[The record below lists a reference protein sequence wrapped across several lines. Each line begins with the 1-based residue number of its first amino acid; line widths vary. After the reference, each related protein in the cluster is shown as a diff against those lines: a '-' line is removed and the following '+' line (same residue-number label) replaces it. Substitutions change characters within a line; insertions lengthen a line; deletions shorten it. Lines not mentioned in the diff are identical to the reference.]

1 MKELSI
7 DILVSGYGGKL
18 ADLTRKILD
27 HQRISL
33 EEGLVLFNEA
43 DLSLTLSLANHIRT
57 RKNQQIAWYNRN
69 IHVEPTNLCV
79 RQCKFCS
86 YYRKEGEEGA
96 WNLSADEIIAR
107 IAEHPDITEVHIT
120 GGLHPDKNLDWYCK
134 LVARI
139 RNQFPQLHI
148 KALTAEELDYL
159 FRKARVLPEA
169 GLQQLK
175 AAGLGSL
182 PGGGAEIFHPVIREQ
197 VCPEK
202 ITGKQWLDM
211 HELAHKAGI
220 FSNAT
225 MLFGHIEKPVH
236 RLDHMLHLREL
247 QDRTGG
253 FNAFIPLMYRS
264 SHNELS
270 SRGETG
276 FTDVMRTYAVARIFL
291 DNFTHIKAYWPMLG
305 KEKASLLLSFGAD
318 DLDGTI
324 HDSTRIYSMAGAE
337 EKSPHMDSHQI
348 RDLIL
353 QSGFQPVERNSL
365 YQALHE
371 KPE

>member
-1 MKELSI
+1 MENSASEILLTRYDGELAE
-7 DILVSGYGGKL
+7 L
-18 ADLTRKILD
+18 ARKILD
-27 HQRISL
+27 HRRISV
-33 EEGLVLFNEA
+33 EEGLYLFNQA
-43 DLSLTLSLANHIRT
+43 DLAFTLSLANHIRT
-57 RKNQQIAWYNRN
+57 SKNQRIAWYNRN

-96 WNLSADEIIAR
+96 WDLTADEIIAR
-107 IAEHPDITEVHIT
+107 IADHPDITEVHIT
-120 GGLHPDKNLDWYCK
+120 GGLHPAKNLDWYCD
-134 LVARI
+134 LISSI

-169 GLQQLK
+169 GLQRLK

-182 PGGGAEIFHPVIREQ
+182 PGGGAEIFHPEIRQQ

-202 ITGKQWLDM
+202 ITGKQWLEM

-236 RLDHMLHLREL
+236 RLDHMLHLRDL

-270 SRGETG
+270 SKGETS
-276 FTDVMRTYAVARIFL
+276 FSDVLKTYAVARIFL

-305 KEKASLLLSFGAD
+305 KEKAALLLSFGAD

-324 HDSTRIYSMAGAE
+324 HDSTRIYSMAGSE
-337 EKSPHMDSHQI
+337 EKSPRMGTKQI

-353 QSGFQPVERNSL
+353 HSGFQPVERNSL
-365 YQALHE
+365 YQAIKE
-371 KPE
+371 GQE

>member
-1 MKELSI
+1 VENIESKFFLSR
-7 DILVSGYGGKL
+7 YEGKL
-18 ADLTRKILD
+18 ADIARSVFS
-27 HQRISL
+27 HRRISV
-33 EEGLVLFNEA
+33 EDGLILFNEA
-43 DLSLTLSLANHIRT
+43 DLAFTLSLANYIRT
-57 RKNQQIAWYNRN
+57 EKNQKTGWYNRN

-96 WNLSADEIIAR
+96 WDLSADEIIAS
-107 IAEHPDITEVHIT
+107 IADHPDITEVHIT
-120 GGLHPDKNLDWYCK
+120 GGLHPAKNLEWYCD
-134 LVARI
+134 LLSRI
-139 RNQFPQLHI
+139 SDKFPQLHI

-159 FRKARVLPEA
+159 FRKARVSPEN

-182 PGGGAEIFHPVIREQ
+182 PGGGAEIFHPEIRQQ

-202 ITGKQWLDM
+202 ITGKQWLEM
-211 HELAHKAGI
+211 HELAHRAGI

-225 MLFGHIEKPVH
+225 MLFGHIEKPIH
-236 RLDHMLHLREL
+236 RLDHMHHLRDL

-270 SRGETG
+270 SQGETS
-276 FTDVMRTYAVARIFL
+276 FLDVLKTFAVARIFL
-291 DNFTHIKAYWPMLG
+291 DNFAHLKAYWPMLG
-305 KEKASLLLSFGAD
+305 KEKAALLLSFGAD

-324 HDSTRIYSMAGAE
+324 HDSTKIYSMAGAE
-337 EKSPHMDSHQI
+337 EKSPRMGTQQI

-353 QSGFQPVERNSL
+353 QAGFHPVERNSL
-365 YQALHE
+365 YQPLAE
-371 KPE
+371 KSE